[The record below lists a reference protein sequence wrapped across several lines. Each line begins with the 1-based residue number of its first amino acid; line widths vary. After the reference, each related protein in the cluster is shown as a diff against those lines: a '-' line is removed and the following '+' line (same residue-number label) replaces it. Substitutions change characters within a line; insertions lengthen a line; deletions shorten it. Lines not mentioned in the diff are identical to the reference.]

1 MHTLMYLTD
10 RLETAEAMV
19 GSLQELNIGHDAYR
33 IISKDSDGIRRH
45 HLHDASPLEQT
56 DIVHSGERGALIG
69 GGVGLAF
76 AVGMT
81 FVQPFGVPLGFGAF
95 LATTA
100 LFGFFGA
107 WTGGMIGVGH
117 DNYKLAPFH
126 RAIEEGKYLMT
137 IGVRDA
143 EKASAV
149 KKHMH
154 RQHPGALFVAD
165 DDNFTDPFVSKAEF
179 RVRHIH

>member
-1 MHTLMYLTD
+1 M
-10 RLETAEAMV
+10 
-19 GSLQELNIGHDAYR
+19 
-33 IISKDSDGIRRH
+33 
-45 HLHDASPLEQT
+45 
-56 DIVHSGERGALIG
+56 
-69 GGVGLAF
+69 
-76 AVGMT
+76 
-81 FVQPFGVPLGFGAF
+81 GFGGF

-107 WTGGMIGVGH
+107 WTGGMAGVGH

-149 KKHMH
+149 KKLMH
-154 RQHPGALFVAD
+154 RNHPGALFVAD
-165 DDNFTDPFVSKAEF
+165 DDSFTDPFVNKAEF